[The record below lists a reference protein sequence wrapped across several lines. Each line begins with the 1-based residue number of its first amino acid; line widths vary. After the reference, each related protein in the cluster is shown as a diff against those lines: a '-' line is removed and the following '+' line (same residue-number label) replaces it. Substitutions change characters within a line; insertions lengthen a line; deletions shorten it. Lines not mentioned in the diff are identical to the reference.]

1 MKYLPRHQGHQ
12 WQRASAATIATLS
25 ALLLHIPFLH
35 SSVASNTGNILQ
47 VGESAVARSS
57 GGRAGGGSFRRSE
70 PSSRTITPSSPSDT
84 GRSRSF
90 GNPQPQY
97 PPRSNYGRGPVFV
110 PFPYSNYNQPYS
122 SGTQREY
129 QGGGSLDNRQ
139 GGANNAWL
147 GLVVVLL
154 LGGVTLAT
162 IVWLLPKLTRRAAA
176 SPEQEIANNI
186 FTVTKLQ
193 VALYASARELQSQL
207 SELGLAVNTD
217 ETEGLVRLLQ
227 ESALGLLRHPEYW
240 THVEASS
247 RTAPN
252 ALEAERLLNELSVE
266 TRSKLSVESLVNV
279 GGRSRRSALKPAD
292 AAEDPAAYIVVTLLV
307 GTAHDQPL
315 FDQIQTSTE
324 LQEALEKMAALPPA
338 YLMTVEVVWSPQD
351 ASDSL
356 TEEELLTEYSD
367 LRSI

>member
-1 MKYLPRHQGHQ
+1 MNHLPRHQG
-12 WQRASAATIATLS
+12 QRVKMVTIATLS
-25 ALLLHIPFLH
+25 ALLWPSPFLH
-35 SSVASNTGNILQ
+35 HPFVTGDFLQ
-47 VGESAVARSS
+47 VGERAVARSS
-57 GGRAGGGSFRRSE
+57 GGRAGGGSFQRSA
-70 PSSRTITPSSPSDT
+70 PSSRNTAPSTSSGA

-90 GNPQPQY
+90 GNSQPQY
-97 PPRSNYGRGPVFV
+97 PRSNYGRGPVFV
-110 PFPYSNYNQPYS
+110 PPPVIYYPNQPYS

-129 QGGGSLDNRQ
+129 QGGSSLNSRQ
-139 GGANNAWL
+139 DGTNNAWL

-154 LGGVTLAT
+154 LGGATLAT

-207 SELGLAVNTD
+207 SELALTVNTD
-217 ETEGLVRLLQ
+217 EPEGLLRLLQ
-227 ESALGLLRHPEYW
+227 EAALALLRHPEYW
-240 THVEASS
+240 THVGASS

-252 ALEAERLLNELSVE
+252 ALEAERLLNELSIA
-266 TRSKLSVESLVNV
+266 TRSQLSVESLVNV
-279 GGRSRRSALKPAD
+279 GGRSHRSALKPVD
-292 AAEDPAAYIVVTLLV
+292 ETEEPAAYIVVTLLV

-315 FDQIQTSTE
+315 FDQIQTSAE
-324 LQEALEKMAALPPA
+324 LQGTLERMAALPPE

-367 LRSI
+367 LQPI